1 MKKILAVILSLAMIL
16 GMNVCA
22 FAAAPLPTNTEA
34 DWASYFTEV
43 YKSDALDA
51 EGKANALAVS
61 ATMTEDV
68 NMLLRALNTAM
79 ANAEAAGVDTT
90 EANIA
95 LKAVLA
101 ENGLDLE
108 AGLNKDIDGDGYL
121 GDPANGV
128 VYVPTDAA
136 DVEAWTLYYTIL
148 LTDASSNPGAVLEVV
163 PAIAGTVVDGK
174 IDMDTFTTAF
184 PEAAKTVGGDV
195 VNQIVWGVESLLNMD
210 LNSDTFIGKPTD
222 VPPAIDGGEGDGEG
236 TTEGDSSTGGGFDIG
251 GLFNTVLGVVG
262 GLFDSLL
269 GGLLGGG
276 DSGSG
281 DEGDEGEDD
290 GDMWGDDGDMWGDDG
305 SGEAGDD
312 FNDSSLGDT
321 SVIAVAAVA
330 LAAGA
335 ALVLTRKKS
344 EDAE

>member
-34 DWASYFTEV
+34 DWAEYFTEV
-43 YKSDALDA
+43 YKSDVLDT

-68 NMLLRALNTAM
+68 NMLLRALKVAI

-90 EANIA
+90 EVNIA
-95 LKAVLA
+95 LKAILA

-108 AGLNKDIDGDGYL
+108 AGLNKDVDGDGYL
-121 GDPANGV
+121 GDPAKGV
-128 VYVPTDAA
+128 LYVPTDAT

-148 LTDASSNPGAVLEVV
+148 LSDASSNPGAVIEVV
-163 PAIAGTVVDGK
+163 PAIANTVIDGK
-174 IDMDTFTTAF
+174 VDMDTFTTAF
-184 PEAAKTVGGDV
+184 GAAAKAVGGDV

-210 LNSDTFIGKPTD
+210 LNSDSFVGKPTD
-222 VPPAIDGGEGDGEG
+222 VPPAIDDGEG
-236 TTEGDSSTGGGFDIG
+236 EGEGEGEGDSSADSGFDIV
-251 GLFNTVLGVVG
+251 GLFDTVLGVVG

-269 GGLLGGG
+269 GGLLGG
-276 DSGSG
+276 DSGSDEG
-281 DEGDEGEDD
+281 EDEGDEDE
-290 GDMWGDDGDMWGDDG
+290 DMWGDDGDAWGDEG
-305 SGEAGDD
+305 SEDLGDD

>member
-22 FAAAPLPTNTEA
+22 FAAAPLPTNTEYE
-34 DWASYFTEV
+34 WAEYFAEV
-43 YKSDALDA
+43 YKSDVLDA
-51 EGKANALAVS
+51 DGKANALAVS
-61 ATMTEDV
+61 TTMTADV
-68 NMLLRALNTAM
+68 NMLLRALKVAIHKVE
-79 ANAEAAGVDTT
+79 AEGVDTT
-90 EANIA
+90 ETNIA
-95 LKAVLA
+95 LVAILA

-108 AGLNKDIDGDGYL
+108 AGLGEDITGDGYI
-121 GDPANGV
+121 GDPANGN
-128 VYVPTDAA
+128 VYVPTDKT
-136 DVEAWTLYYTIL
+136 DVEAWTLYYTIIL
-148 LTDASSNPGAVLEVV
+148 SEVATNPGAVLETV
-163 PAIAGTVVDGK
+163 PAIAGTVLEGK

-184 PEAAKTVGGDV
+184 PEAAKAVGGDV
-195 VNQIVWGVESLLNMD
+195 VNQIVWGVESLLKMD
-210 LNSDTFIGKPTD
+210 LNSDSFIGKPTD
-222 VPPAIDGGEGDGEG
+222 VPPAIDDGGNEGDGEG
-236 TTEGDSSTGGGFDIG
+236 DSTGGGFDLG
-251 GLFNTVLGVVG
+251 GLFDTVLGVVG

-276 DSGSG
+276 DEGTG
-281 DEGDEGEDD
+281 DGEDEGEDE
-290 GDMWGDDGDMWGDDG
+290 GDMWGDDGDAWGDEGLGD
-305 SGEAGDD
+305 AGDD

>member
-34 DWASYFTEV
+34 DWAEYFTEV
-43 YKSDALDA
+43 YTSDVLDA

-61 ATMTEDV
+61 TTMTTDV
-68 NMLLRALNTAM
+68 DMLLRALKTAIN
-79 ANAEAAGVDTT
+79 NAEAAGVDTT
-90 EANIA
+90 DANIA
-95 LKAVLA
+95 LAAILA
-101 ENGLDLE
+101 EHELDLE
-108 AGLNKDIDGDGYL
+108 AGLNKDVDGDGYL
-121 GDPANGV
+121 GDPANGN
-128 VYVPTDAA
+128 VYVPTDSK

-148 LTDASSNPGAVLEVV
+148 LSDASTNPGLALETV
-163 PAIAGTVVDGK
+163 PAIAGTVIDGK
-174 IDMDTFTTAF
+174 VDMDTFTTAF
-184 PEAAKTVGGDV
+184 PEAAKAVGGDV
-195 VNQIVWGVESLLNMD
+195 VNQMVWGVESLLNMD
-210 LNSDTFIGKPTD
+210 LNSDSFIGKPTD
-222 VPPAIDGGEGDGEG
+222 VPPAIDDGEGEGEGD
-236 TTEGDSSTGGGFDIG
+236 SAGGGFDIS
-251 GLFNTVLGVVG
+251 GLFDTVLGVVG

-281 DEGDEGEDD
+281 DEGEEEEEE
-290 GDMWGDDGDMWGDDG
+290 DMWGDDGDAWGDEG
-305 SGEAGDD
+305 SDDLGDD

>member
-43 YKSDALDA
+43 YTSDTLDA
-51 EGKANALAVS
+51 EAKANALALS
-61 ATMTEDV
+61 TTMSTDV
-68 NMLLRALNTAM
+68 NMLLRALNTAIY
-79 ANAEAAGVDTT
+79 NAEAQGVDTT
-90 EANIA
+90 DANIA
-95 LKAVLA
+95 LAAILA
-101 ENGLDLE
+101 EYDLDLE
-108 AGLNKDIDGDGYL
+108 SGINRDLDGDGYL
-121 GDPANGV
+121 GDPAKGN
-128 VYVPTDAA
+128 VYVPTDST

-148 LTDASSNPGAVLEVV
+148 LGEASSNPGSVLEVV
-163 PAIAGTVVDGK
+163 PAIAGTVIDGK

-184 PEAAKTVGGDV
+184 PEAAKVVGGDV

-210 LNSDTFIGKPTD
+210 LNSDSFVGKPTD
-222 VPPAIDGGEGDGEG
+222 VPPVVDDGEGDG
-236 TTEGDSSTGGGFDIG
+236 EGDSSTGGGLDLG
-251 GLFNTVLGVVG
+251 GLFDTVLGVVG

-276 DSGSG
+276 DEGG
-281 DEGDEGEDD
+281 DEGSDEGEDD
-290 GDMWGDDGDMWGDDG
+290 EDMWGDEGDAWGDD
-305 SGEAGDD
+305 SSSDD